1 VSNKLTDSERKRS
14 DQQLGA
20 SVEGDGHKQP
30 EALAESEAATP
41 RETAMLAAFRLG
53 IPYADLALYQI
64 QPEALRLLPE
74 PMARKYDV
82 IPLSISNNALR
93 VAMANPDDVLTL
105 EALAAITY
113 MRIEPV
119 VAVASE
125 IRQAIDRNYKAYGEI
140 AEQLGDVAPPRPTT
154 EETFSAEAIARAPVV
169 RALDLIVEEAVKDR
183 ASDIH
188 IEPEEDRLRIR
199 YRIDGVLHD
208 TISLPLDAHAPLISR
223 LKILANINI
232 ADHRPQDGQFSVKT
246 RDREV
251 DVRVATIYTAHGE
264 MGVLRILDKSFAA
277 LSLTELGFLPDNL
290 EQYEYML
297 KSPFGMLLI
306 CGPTGSGKTTTLYA
320 SVNHLDSKGRN
331 IITIEDP
338 VEYRFKDINQIQVNL
353 RAGLTFA
360 NGLRAIMRHDPDVIL
375 VGEIRDSETAE
386 IAVQAAL
393 TGHMVLSSVHANDT
407 VGALFRLLDLEV
419 KPFLVSSALIGVVAQ
434 RMVRRVCPS
443 CRHLFRAPIEGQVAY
458 NKELGEE
465 RTKFSYGSGC
475 NSCANT
481 GYLGRTAVFEILS
494 MSEEIRRML
503 LTGASAAQIR
513 EQAKEEG
520 MTSLW
525 RDGMLKVKAGITTP
539 CEVLRNVSSIG

>member
-1 VSNKLTDSERKRS
+1 MINELTDTEQRS
-14 DQQLGA
+14 NQQLEAVG
-20 SVEGDGHKQP
+20 EDGHDQVQALEELEVVNDQ
-30 EALAESEAATP
+30 EA
-41 RETAMLAAFRLG
+41 AMLAGFRLG
-53 IPYADLALYQI
+53 IPYADLTLHKI
-64 QPEALRLLPE
+64 QPEALRMLPE
-74 PMARKYDV
+74 AMARKYDV
-82 IPLSISNNALR
+82 IPLAVTNNTLR
-93 VAMANPDDVLTL
+93 VAMVNPDDVLTL
-105 EALAAITY
+105 EALAAQTQ
-113 MRIEPV
+113 MRIEPI
-119 VAVASE
+119 VAVTDE
-125 IRQAIDRNYKAYGEI
+125 IRKAIDRNYKAYSEI
-140 AEQLGDVAPPRPTT
+140 AEQLGDVAPSPPTT
-154 EETFSAEAIARAPVV
+154 EERTSAEVIAKAPVV
-169 RALDLIVEEAVKDR
+169 RALDLIIEEAVKDR

-208 TISLPLDAHAPLISR
+208 TISLPLDAHAPLVSR
-223 LKILANINI
+223 LKILANMNI

-277 LSLTELGFLPDNL
+277 LSLTELGFLPSNL

-306 CGPTGSGKTTTLYA
+306 SGPTGSGKTTTLYA
-320 SVNHLDSKGRN
+320 SVNNLDNKGRN

-338 VEYRFKDINQIQVNL
+338 VEYRFKNINQIQVNL

-375 VGEIRDSETAE
+375 IGEIRDSETAE

-393 TGHMVLSSVHANDT
+393 TGHLVLSSVHANDT

-434 RMVRRVCPS
+434 RMVRRVCPD
-443 CRHLFRAPIEGQVAY
+443 CRHLFRAPIEGQLAY

-465 RTKFSYGSGC
+465 RTKFSYGNGC

-481 GYLGRTAVFEILS
+481 GYLGRTAVFETMS

-503 LTGASAAQIR
+503 LTGGSAAQIR
-513 EQAKEEG
+513 AQAKQEG
-520 MTSLW
+520 TTSLW